1 MKRIV
6 IKTQTEERG
15 LRVLLDNRNEK
26 IGYKIR
32 EHSEN
37 KIPILFIIGNK
48 EIESKQ
54 VSVRRLGSKEQI
66 NLDLIEALDK
76 YKLQAL
82 PPDLARDVK

>member
-1 MKRIV
+1 MVNDLI
-6 IKTQTEERG
+6 IK
-15 LRVLLDNRNEK
+15 V
-26 IGYKIR
+26 
-32 EHSEN
+32 
-37 KIPILFIIGNK
+37 GNK
-48 EIESKQ
+48 EIETKQ